1 MFKNIFKEKELIDR
15 ELAVYRKEKMA
26 EIAMELS
33 QSYLDN
39 RKQISDNEHSF
50 HQEKEDLGI
59 ELATMR
65 AKIEGLQRTEKE
77 IKEEQDEYYVV
88 LAAKDEMIKTL
99 KTALSELTEKISP
112 TYITNN
118 NK

>member
-1 MFKNIFKEKELIDR
+1 MFKNIFKERELIDR
-15 ELAVYRKEKMA
+15 ELAVYRKEKMV

-59 ELATMR
+59 ELAKMQAR
-65 AKIEGLQRTEKE
+65 IEYLKQIEEEMKLERERHYPVMVAKEQTIEILREN
-77 IKEEQDEYYVV
+77 
-88 LAAKDEMIKTL
+88 
-99 KTALSELTEKISP
+99 LSELTKKISP
-112 TYITNN
+112 THITNN